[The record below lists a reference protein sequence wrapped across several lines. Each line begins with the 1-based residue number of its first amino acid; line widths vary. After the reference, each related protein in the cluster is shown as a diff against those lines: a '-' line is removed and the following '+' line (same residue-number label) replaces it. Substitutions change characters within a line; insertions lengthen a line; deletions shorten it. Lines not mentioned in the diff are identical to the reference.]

1 MDRKLLYTLVF
12 VLIWNKR
19 DCTFASQVPPTAI
32 LPASVVRA
40 LPGYKLS
47 CSATGTPP
55 IHIEI
60 IKDSTILAN
69 KADIATIRLYEEG
82 NYTCLVSSKYGSD
95 AKEFTVIF
103 TDCGPQC
110 SPQLYYHYLNAFQCM
125 QVTSHVDIMKCAP
138 TITDKM

>member
-69 KADIATIRLYEEG
+69 KADIATIRLNEEG

-103 TDCGPQC
+103 TGRETGEPGEKP
-110 SPQLYYHYLNAFQCM
+110 S
-125 QVTSHVDIMKCAP
+125 KKRREP
-138 TITDKM
+138 TTNSTHI